1 MYNYGRVVSLPG
13 GADLANSIILFSI
26 LKVFDDLLPA
36 LPSTLDMR
44 NITGPS
50 KLAGLKHDITSA
62 FKHAGFRFNNY
73 GLIVPFWRVL

>member
-1 MYNYGRVVSLPG
+1 LYNYGRVVSLPG
-13 GADLANSIILFSI
+13 GADLVNSTIQFFWV

-50 KLAGLKHDITSA
+50 KLAGLKRKITSA
-62 FKHAGFRFNNY
+62 FKHAGFRFT
-73 GLIVPFWRVL
+73 IMV